1 MQIGI
6 VGLPNA
12 GKSTIF
18 NALSQGNARVEK
30 FPFTTIEPNIAKVA
44 VPDERLSKLKD
55 FLGIG
60 EGIPAEIEF
69 MDIAGL
75 IEGASKGEGMGNQFL
90 SQIQTV
96 DLILHVVRGF
106 SNPDI
111 PHRKGDLDIKGDIDI
126 VETELILRDLD
137 ILQNA
142 VNKLKAK
149 ENLPTKKLLEKIIEQ
164 LQQGIPLREIHLKTE
179 EQQVLSG
186 YGLLTSKPVVYVINM
201 GEDKKEADFAC
212 SPELVQRNIPVLFLC
227 GKIEEELS
235 HFSESEREEFKEIMG
250 LQKSGLQKLIKVCYD
265 MLNLITFYTIARN
278 KLHAWS
284 LKNGATVIQAAEK
297 IHSDMAKGF
306 IKAEVINFDH
316 MVGFNSYAEAK
327 EKGRV
332 RIAGKEYLVK
342 DGDILYIHFRT

>member
-6 VGLPNA
+6 IGLPNA

-18 NALSQGNARVEK
+18 NALSRGNARVEK
-30 FPFTTIEPNIAKVA
+30 FPFTTIEPNIGKVA
-44 VPDERLSKLKD
+44 VPDERLSKLKN
-55 FLGIG
+55 FLRVG
-60 EGIPAEIEF
+60 EGIPVEIEF

-90 SQIQTV
+90 SQIQAV

-106 SNPDI
+106 DNPDI
-111 PHRKGDLDIKGDIDI
+111 PYRKGDLDIKGDIDI
-126 VETELILRDLD
+126 IETELILRDLD

-142 VNKLKAK
+142 VNKLKAR
-149 ENLPTKKLLEKIIEQ
+149 EDIPRKKLLAEVIER
-164 LQQGIPLREIHLKTE
+164 LQQGTPLREIPLKTE
-179 EQQVLSG
+179 EQQILTG
-186 YGLLTSKPVVYVINM
+186 YGLITLKPVVYLINM
-201 GEDKKEADFAC
+201 GEDKKVEDFPC
-212 SPELVQRNIPVLFLC
+212 TSELIERNLPVLFLC

-235 HFSESEREEFKEIMG
+235 QLSDSEREEFKEIMG
-250 LQKSGLQKLIKVCYD
+250 IQKSGLQKLIKVCYD
-265 MLNLITFYTIARN
+265 MLSLITFYTIARN

-284 LKNGATVIQAAEK
+284 LKKGASVVQAAEK

-306 IKAEVINFDH
+306 IKAEVINFEH
-316 MVGFNSYAEAK
+316 LVGFNSYSEAK

-332 RIAGKEYLVK
+332 RIAGKEYLVN